1 MEQLILNVK
10 DEVLEIVERKDL
22 IRLSVNYRGKLQ
34 SNRTINVKEIFK
46 EEGIPTYRYEKLIR
60 LLGSVEQLKEVL
72 ITVHEVY
79 ATNLEKLLGNTV
91 EEINSRLS
99 TFTPPQLINLLD
111 ALKPA
116 VSTNAAAQANV
127 QVNFNLD
134 DYLAKR

>member
-1 MEQLILNVK
+1 
-10 DEVLEIVERKDL
+10 
-22 IRLSVNYRGKLQ
+22 
-34 SNRTINVKEIFK
+34 
-46 EEGIPTYRYEKLIR
+46 
-60 LLGSVEQLKEVL
+60 
-72 ITVHEVY
+72 
-79 ATNLEKLLGNTV
+79 LEKLLGNTV